1 MKGVFWFVVVYF
13 LGFVL
18 VLAFCVL
25 DFFSLLNW
33 FFLLV
38 EFCKRTCWLLL
49 QSLLI

>member
-1 MKGVFWFVVVYF
+1 MKGVFWFDVFYF
-13 LGFVL
+13 LVFVL

-38 EFCKRTCWLLL
+38 EF
-49 QSLLI
+49 